1 MGRYYTG
8 DIEGKFAFG
17 VQASDAAD
25 QFGVEGHH
33 PQYLEYFF
41 TKGDIP
47 EVEARL
53 TELEES
59 FEEYKTSILTYI
71 DIFGC
76 KPYEQDISLERY
88 LEEAGMEKLK
98 DYKLE
103 SYFDYNLGR
112 QILQCIKEKGECNFS
127 ADL

>member
-1 MGRYYTG
+1 MT
-8 DIEGKFAFG
+8 
-17 VQASDAAD
+17 
-25 QFGVEGHH
+25 
-33 PQYLEYFF
+33 LFF
-41 TKGDIP
+41 IQEKNENKNLNITNFYCVKNNAKKNDFSQ
-47 EVEARL
+47 
-53 TELEES
+53 S